1 MSIVCSVKNIS
12 FSYTPQRKILKN
24 ISFSAEDGE
33 IIGILGKNGSGKS
46 TLLNIVAGLVQQYE
60 GNIFLEGKNIK
71 DVTFQERAQRISYIQ
86 QTKFQIPKYY
96 TVEDFVIEGRRPF
109 CRFGFYKFE
118 DYSLLDEILTF
129 CDLNDFRQKLLCEM
143 SGGEMQRA
151 VFARAIIKKA
161 GLYLFDEP
169 CSAMDIK
176 YQKDFF
182 QIAQKVKT
190 LVPCSILVTI
200 HDINLAIKNCDRILL
215 FHDGHI
221 LYDDIAKK
229 ISAKELSQAF
239 ETTVSSEC
247 DSKPHFYY

>member
-24 ISFSAEDGE
+24 ISFSAEDGK

-109 CRFGFYKFE
+109 CRFGFYKLE

>member
-1 MSIVCSVKNIS
+1 MSVICSANNLS
-12 FSYTPQRKILKN
+12 FSYTPQRKILQN

-46 TLLNIVAGLVQQYE
+46 TLLNIVSGLAKQYE

-71 DVTFQERAQRISYIQ
+71 DVSFQERARRISYIQ
-86 QTKFQIPKYY
+86 QTKLHIPKYY
-96 TVEDFVIEGRRPF
+96 NVEDFVIEGRRPF
-109 CRFGFYKFE
+109 SRFGFYGRE
-118 DYSLLDEILTF
+118 DYSLLDEVLNL

-151 VFARAIIKKA
+151 IFARAIIKKA
-161 GLYLFDEP
+161 KLYLFDEP

-176 YQKDFF
+176 YQKEFF
-182 QIAQKVKT
+182 QIAQKVKA
-190 LVPCSILVTI
+190 LISCSILVTI

-221 LYDDIAKK
+221 LYDNIAKK
-229 ISAKELSQAF
+229 ISAKDLSQAF

>member
-1 MSIVCSVKNIS
+1 MSIVCSVQNIS

-24 ISFSAEDGE
+24 ISFSTKDGE

-71 DVTFQERAQRISYIQ
+71 DVTFQERAQRISYVQ

-109 CRFGFYKFE
+109 CRFGFYRKD
-118 DYSLLDEILTF
+118 DYTLLDEVLSF

-182 QIAQKVKT
+182 QIAQKVKER
-190 LVPCSILVTI
+190 VPCSILVTI

-239 ETTVSSEC
+239 ETAVSNEC

>member
-1 MSIVCSVKNIS
+1 M
-12 FSYTPQRKILKN
+12 R
-24 ISFSAEDGE
+24 
-33 IIGILGKNGSGKS
+33 IGVDIGG
-46 TLLNIVAGLVQQYE
+46 TNIVAGLVQQYE

-109 CRFGFYKFE
+109 CRFGFYKLE

-143 SGGEMQRA
+143 SGGETQRA
-151 VFARAIIKKA
+151 ILARAIIKNA

-182 QIAQKVKT
+182 QIAQKVKER
-190 LVPCSILVTI
+190 VPCSILVTI

-215 FHDGHI
+215 FHDGRI
-221 LYDDIAKK
+221 LYDGAAKE
-229 ISAKELSQAF
+229 ISARDLTKAF
-239 ETTVSSEC
+239 ETAVSNEC

>member
-109 CRFGFYKFE
+109 CRFGFYKLE

-215 FHDGHI
+215 FHDGRI
-221 LYDDIAKK
+221 LYDGAAKE
-229 ISAKELSQAF
+229 ISARDLTKAF
-239 ETTVSSEC
+239 ETAVSNEC

>member
-46 TLLNIVAGLVQQYE
+46 TLLNIVSGLAKQYE

-71 DVTFQERAQRISYIQ
+71 DVSFQERARRISYIQ
-86 QTKFQIPKYY
+86 QTKLHIPKYY
-96 TVEDFVIEGRRPF
+96 NVEDFVIEGRRPF
-109 CRFGFYKFE
+109 SRFGFYGKE
-118 DYSLLDEILTF
+118 DYSLLDEVLNL

-151 VFARAIIKKA
+151 IFARAIIKKA
-161 GLYLFDEP
+161 RLYLFDEP

-176 YQKDFF
+176 YQKEFF
-182 QIAQKVKT
+182 QIAQKVKAHIS
-190 LVPCSILVTI
+190 CSILVSI

-221 LYDDIAKK
+221 LYDNIAKK
-229 ISAKELSQAF
+229 ISAKDLSQAF

>member
-71 DVTFQERAQRISYIQ
+71 DVTFQERAERISYIQ

-109 CRFGFYKFE
+109 CRFGFYKLE

-143 SGGEMQRA
+143 SGGEIQRA

>member
-1 MSIVCSVKNIS
+1 MSIVCCVKNIS

-109 CRFGFYKFE
+109 CRFGFYKLE

>member
-109 CRFGFYKFE
+109 CRFGFYKLE

-239 ETTVSSEC
+239 ETTVSGEC

>member
-46 TLLNIVAGLVQQYE
+46 TLLNIVAGLSKHYE
-60 GNIFLEGKNIK
+60 GDIFLEDKNIK
-71 DVTFQERAQRISYIQ
+71 DVSLQERAQRISYIQ

-96 TVEDFVIEGRRPF
+96 SVEDFVIEGRRPF
-109 CRFGFYKFE
+109 CRFGFYKLE

>member
-1 MSIVCSVKNIS
+1 MSIVCCVKNIS

-109 CRFGFYKFE
+109 CRFGFYKLE

-129 CDLNDFRQKLLCEM
+129 CDLNDFRQKFLCEM

>member
-1 MSIVCSVKNIS
+1 MSVVCSASNIS
-12 FSYTPQRKILKN
+12 FSYTPKRKILQN
-24 ISFSAEDGE
+24 ISFSTKDGE

-46 TLLNIVAGLVQQYE
+46 TLLNIVAGLSKHYE
-60 GNIFLEGKNIK
+60 GDIFLEDKNIK
-71 DVTFQERAQRISYIQ
+71 DVSLQERAQRISYVQ
-86 QTKFQIPKYY
+86 QTKLYIPKYY
-96 TVEDFVIEGRRPF
+96 SVEDFVIEGRRPF
-109 CRFGFYKFE
+109 SRLGFYKLE

-129 CDLNDFRQKLLCEM
+129 CYLNDFRQKLLCEM

-151 VFARAIIKKA
+151 VFSRAIIKKA

-215 FHDGHI
+215 FHDGRI
-221 LYDDIAKK
+221 LYDGAAKE
-229 ISAKELSQAF
+229 ISARDLTKAF
-239 ETTVSSEC
+239 ETAVSNEC

>member
-1 MSIVCSVKNIS
+1 MSVICSANNLS
-12 FSYTPQRKILKN
+12 FSYTSQRKILQN

-46 TLLNIVAGLVQQYE
+46 TLLNIVSGLAKQYE

-71 DVTFQERAQRISYIQ
+71 DVSFQERARRISYIQ
-86 QTKFQIPKYY
+86 QTKLHIPKYY
-96 TVEDFVIEGRRPF
+96 NVEDFVIEGRRPF
-109 CRFGFYKFE
+109 SRFGFYGRE
-118 DYSLLDEILTF
+118 DYSLLDEVLNL

-151 VFARAIIKKA
+151 IFARAIIKKA
-161 GLYLFDEP
+161 KLYLFDEP

-176 YQKDFF
+176 YQKEFF
-182 QIAQKVKT
+182 QIAQKVKA
-190 LVPCSILVTI
+190 LISCSILVTI

-221 LYDDIAKK
+221 LYDNIAKK
-229 ISAKELSQAF
+229 ISAKDLSQAF

>member
-109 CRFGFYKFE
+109 CRFGFYKLE

-143 SGGEMQRA
+143 SGGEIQRA

>member
-109 CRFGFYKFE
+109 CRFGFYKLE

>member
-1 MSIVCSVKNIS
+1 MSVVCSASNIS
-12 FSYTPQRKILKN
+12 FSYTPKRKILQN
-24 ISFSAEDGE
+24 ISFSTKDGE

-46 TLLNIVAGLVQQYE
+46 TLLNIVAGLSKHYE
-60 GNIFLEGKNIK
+60 GDIFLEDKNIK
-71 DVTFQERAQRISYIQ
+71 DVSLQERAQRISYVQ
-86 QTKFQIPKYY
+86 QTKLYIPKYY
-96 TVEDFVIEGRRPF
+96 SVEDFVIEGRRPF
-109 CRFGFYKFE
+109 SRLGFYRKD
-118 DYSLLDEILTF
+118 DYTLLDEVLSF

-143 SGGEMQRA
+143 SGGETQRA
-151 VFARAIIKKA
+151 ILARAIIKNA

-182 QIAQKVKT
+182 QIAQKVKER
-190 LVPCSILVTI
+190 VPCSILVTI

>member
-1 MSIVCSVKNIS
+1 MSVVCSASNIS
-12 FSYTPQRKILKN
+12 FSYTPKRKILQN
-24 ISFSAEDGE
+24 ISFSTKDGE

-109 CRFGFYKFE
+109 CRFGFYKLE

-215 FHDGHI
+215 FHDGRI
-221 LYDDIAKK
+221 LYDGAAKE
-229 ISAKELSQAF
+229 ISARDLTKAF
-239 ETTVSSEC
+239 ETAVSNEC

>member
-221 LYDDIAKK
+221 LYDGIAKK

>member
-1 MSIVCSVKNIS
+1 MSVICSANNLS
-12 FSYTPQRKILKN
+12 FSYTPQRKILQN

-46 TLLNIVAGLVQQYE
+46 TLLNIVSGLAKQYE

-71 DVTFQERAQRISYIQ
+71 DVSFQERARRISYIQ

-109 CRFGFYKFE
+109 CRFGFYKLE

-143 SGGEMQRA
+143 SGGEIQRA

-221 LYDDIAKK
+221 LYDNIAKK
-229 ISAKELSQAF
+229 ISAKDLSQAF

>member
-86 QTKFQIPKYY
+86 QTKLHIPKYY
-96 TVEDFVIEGRRPF
+96 NVEDFVIEGRRPF
-109 CRFGFYKFE
+109 SRFGFYGRE
-118 DYSLLDEILTF
+118 DYSLLDEVLNL

-143 SGGEMQRA
+143 SGGEIQRA

>member
-1 MSIVCSVKNIS
+1 MSIVCSASNIS
-12 FSYTPQRKILKN
+12 FSYTPKRKILQN
-24 ISFSAEDGE
+24 ISFSTKDGE

-46 TLLNIVAGLVQQYE
+46 TLLNIFAGLSKHYE
-60 GNIFLEGKNIK
+60 GDIFLEDKNIK
-71 DVTFQERAQRISYIQ
+71 DVSLQERAQRISYVQ
-86 QTKFQIPKYY
+86 QTKLYIPKYY
-96 TVEDFVIEGRRPF
+96 SVEDFVIEGRRPF
-109 CRFGFYKFE
+109 SRLGFYRKD
-118 DYSLLDEILTF
+118 DYTLLDEVLSF

-143 SGGEMQRA
+143 SGGETQRA
-151 VFARAIIKKA
+151 ILARAIIKNA

-182 QIAQKVKT
+182 QIAQKVKER
-190 LVPCSILVTI
+190 VPCSILVTI